1 MAFKMKKFSGFKD
14 VGDTAEKVGKKVGSK
29 IASKQVKKQ
38 LVKQGLK
45 TAARSVPVVGAAIT
59 AYDVSKAIQK
69 EEVGQKAVD
78 NMKKKG
84 SSRSQFLGKA

>member
-1 MAFKMKKFSGFKD
+1 MAFKMKKFSGFKS
-14 VGDTAEKVGKKVGSK
+14 VEETAEKVGKKVGSK

-45 TAARSVPVVGAAIT
+45 TAARSVPVVGAAVT
-59 AYDVSKAIQK
+59 AYDVGKAIQK
-69 EEVGQKAVD
+69 EEVGQKAVS

-84 SSRSQFLGKA
+84 SSRSQFFGKA